1 MACEAPEWDYDPRL
15 FLSDS
20 SQMAS
25 KAKRPPEVSSIEPG
39 DPGTWPL
46 ATMQSWQRVPDWP
59 SRSRSTCS
67 RYPAAQ
73 WSSAENRSLEER
85 KD

>member
-46 ATMQSWQRVPDWP
+46 ATMQVLAARCWIGRREAD
-59 SRSRSTCS
+59 
-67 RYPAAQ
+67 PAAHVTGCVMVVG
-73 WSSAENRSLEER
+73 R
-85 KD
+85 KPLARGA